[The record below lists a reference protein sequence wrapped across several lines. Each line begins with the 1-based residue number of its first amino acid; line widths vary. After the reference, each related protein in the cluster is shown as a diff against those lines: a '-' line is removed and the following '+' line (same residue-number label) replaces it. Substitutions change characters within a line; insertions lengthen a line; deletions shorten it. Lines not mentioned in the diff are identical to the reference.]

1 MTLCRFVGALLFTGT
16 QFAVSAADRVF
27 LSDYLGVPSGTAA
40 TAVNPPFT
48 TITNGSIPYGFG
60 ADCPGNF
67 AVSKISFFSTGVFEK
82 GIGQHPFQFGEKRIT
97 FSLPALRVAT
107 TRDVAVFQ
115 SVVGVDFST
124 SNETTGGFFNVYVD
138 GVLKRSAE
146 ITGRSVPP
154 IEVNVSVLGATTLT
168 LGTVTRGN
176 YNSNHLC
183 WGNAWVTLD
192 GGPCAA
198 DLNGDRLVD
207 DADFSLF
214 VSAYNI
220 LDCADP
226 AMPAGCPGD
235 LNKDAVVD
243 DPDFQIFVAAYDQL
257 LCP

>member
-1 MTLCRFVGALLFTGT
+1 MKHPGCAAALIVVSLQLT
-16 QFAVSAADRVF
+16 AVAADRVY
-27 LSDYLGVPSGTAA
+27 LSDFLGVPTGSGA
-40 TAVNPPFT
+40 TAPNPPFT
-48 TITNGSIPYGFG
+48 SIPNGSIPYGFG

-67 AVSKISFFSTGVFEK
+67 ASTKITFFSAGVFDK
-82 GIGQHPFQFGEKRIT
+82 GIGQHPFQFGEKKIT

-107 TRDVAVFQ
+107 TRDLAVFQ
-115 SVVGVDFST
+115 AAVGIDFPT
-124 SNETTGGFFNVYVD
+124 ANETTGGFFNVYVD
-138 GVLKRSAE
+138 GVLKESAV

-168 LGTVTRGN
+168 LGTVTRGT

-183 WGNAWVTLD
+183 WGGASVTLD

-207 DADFSLF
+207 DNDFTIF
-214 VSAYNI
+214 AAAYNI

-226 AMPAGCPGD
+226 EMPPGCPAD
-235 LNKDAVVD
+235 LNKDGLVD
-243 DPDFQIFVAAYDQL
+243 DFDFQLFAVAYDAL